1 MEPSL
6 TVCDDGERWDGE
18 EWEAPAGVEV
28 CITMADWHC
37 CIAETNTTLQKFK
50 TKNVFFNLKKD
61 IFYFQKLALS
71 FEV

>member
-18 EWEAPAGVEV
+18 EWEAPVGVEV

-50 TKNVFFNLKKD
+50 TKIFFL
-61 IFYFQKLALS
+61 I
-71 FEV
+71 